1 MLELVESAREDLTG
15 PVSIPKTPLTA
26 SVFPDDAV
34 AVIYRPSRS
43 AMTSGKAN
51 TRHWKLRFERRT
63 PPFIEPLMGWT
74 SGDDPLTQVELT
86 FPTRE
91 AAVGYAERQG
101 LTFIVQGQD
110 HAGHALRH
118 SGTEEVYEEQARPVQ
133 QAPPHHRPITALRA
147 PYGSCDRSGM
157 PDLDRALI
165 NPAAVF
171 RSPREVVEH
180 PHLTAASKR
189 ELLARW
195 AWDEYLLQL
204 ASDEAMPEGREPSRL
219 DEIKCAL
226 LSLKERDT
234 PLAFVRAA
242 SSGDRRA
249 A

>member
-1 MLELVESAREDLTG
+1 MLKLVESERKDPTG
-15 PVSIPKTPLTA
+15 RVSTSKTPLTVS

-34 AVIYRPSRS
+34 AVIYRPARS

-74 SGDDPLTQVELT
+74 GGDDPLTQVELT

-101 LTFIVQGQD
+101 LTFIVHAQD
-110 HAGHALRH
+110 HARHASRH
-118 SGTEEVYEEQARPVQ
+118 RGTDEVCEEQVRPV
-133 QAPPHHRPITALRA
+133 
-147 PYGSCDRSGM
+147 
-157 PDLDRALI
+157 
-165 NPAAVF
+165 
-171 RSPREVVEH
+171 
-180 PHLTAASKR
+180 
-189 ELLARW
+189 
-195 AWDEYLLQL
+195 
-204 ASDEAMPEGREPSRL
+204 
-219 DEIKCAL
+219 
-226 LSLKERDT
+226 DT